1 MSMASKTLDALKQE
15 ALELFGKDLSDDE
28 LELCKGRLPTM
39 IQNVRLLAEW
49 SKRLD
54 EVPPAQVQRPVM
66 SPVMSKEKSGA
77 KTDG

>member
-1 MSMASKTLDALKQE
+1 
-15 ALELFGKDLSDDE
+15 
-28 LELCKGRLPTM
+28 M